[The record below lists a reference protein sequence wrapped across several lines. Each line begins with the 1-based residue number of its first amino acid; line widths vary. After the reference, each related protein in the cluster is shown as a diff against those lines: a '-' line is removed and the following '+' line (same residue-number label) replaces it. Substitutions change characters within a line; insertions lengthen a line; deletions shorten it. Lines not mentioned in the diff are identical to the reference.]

1 VLSARDAWGQL
12 SGLILLSAVWL
23 TFIPTAAAATAPMQ
37 KQGYIPMA
45 DGTQLEY
52 TVELPASTGRFPV
65 ALQYAGYCEGTS
77 PDCNAPNS
85 TPALLAAGYA
95 VLGVSIRGTS
105 CSTGTFNAFTDQE
118 WRDGAA
124 AVEWAARQPWSDG
137 HVGMYGD
144 SFPGIMQVG
153 VAGLRPPHLDA
164 IAPWQVTT
172 DLYRD
177 VGYPGGI
184 ENSGFGAFWAGV
196 DQPLNSY
203 SSGLEEAE
211 ATGNATCV
219 GALLHD
225 LAEEPTNNVALNA
238 LQHPYVDSFWQ
249 EHEPGA
255 NAERIDIPVFGCL
268 TWQDDEVSSRGSSY
282 LSALDPAR
290 TWVAASNGYHGMC
303 ELSVTAGGEGSG
315 DSPLIIDELVAFFN
329 RFVKGEHNGFE
340 KTPHIQF
347 WHEAHANSAGDTVP
361 SWITAFKSYSSIP
374 VRPLGLYLRASGEL
388 SLTAPKS
395 AASPD
400 AYAYPGPATGTENG
414 DVFGQNG
421 LLWKGE
427 EPPGASLAYT
437 TPPLAHDAEFFGS
450 GSANIW
456 LSSTAADTDL
466 QITLTEVRPDGQEVY
481 VARGWLRASHR
492 KVDPRLSTVLAPYQ
506 TDTQADALPLTAGQ
520 PTYMRI
526 QLWPFDYIFRKGS
539 SIRLWIDA
547 PTGETGGWSFDYTKT
562 PAINRIYADAAHPSA
577 IVLGY
582 LPGGHAE
589 APLPTCDTIVNQ
601 PCRKNESAVP
611 SGTLTI
617 PGSIPGCPEATGRL
631 SGKTLGRVRLGMTR
645 AQARRAYSTST
656 DRGRRSIDFF
666 CLTPRGIR
674 VGYASPKLLR
684 TLTAQERES
693 VRDRVVWASTS
704 NRRYSVRGIRPGT
717 PLALAARQLHL
728 SKGLHIG
735 LNWWYFAPNGTANA
749 VLKVRHGVVEE
760 IGIATKMLTRG
771 ARSQHALMTSFS

>member
-1 VLSARDAWGQL
+1 M
-12 SGLILLSAVWL
+12 GLIVLTAVWL
-23 TFIPTAAAATAPMQ
+23 TFVSTAAAAAGPVQ

-45 DGTQLEY
+45 DGAQLEY
-52 TVELPASTGRFPV
+52 TVELPAATGRFPV

-118 WRDGAA
+118 WSDGAA

-153 VAGLRPPHLDA
+153 VAGLQPAHLDA
-164 IAPWQVTT
+164 IAPWQVSA

-184 ENSGFGAFWAGV
+184 ANTGFGAFWAGV

-203 SSGLEEAE
+203 TSGLEEAQ

-225 LAEEPTNNVALNA
+225 LADEPTNNVALNA
-238 LQHPYVDSFWQ
+238 LQHPFVDSFWQ
-249 EHEPGA
+249 AHHPGA
-255 NAERIDIPVFGCL
+255 NAGRIDIPTFGCL

-282 LSALDPAR
+282 LNELDPAR
-290 TWVAASNGYHGMC
+290 TWVVASNGYHGMC
-303 ELSVTAGGEGSG
+303 ELSVTGGGEGSG

-329 RFVKGEHNGFE
+329 RFVKGVHNGFE
-340 KTPHIQF
+340 KKTAHIQL
-347 WHEAHANSAGDTVP
+347 WHEAHTNRAGDTVP
-361 SWITAFKSYSSIP
+361 SWITTFKSYSSIP
-374 VRPLGLYLRASGEL
+374 VQPLALYFRSSGEL
-388 SLTAPKS
+388 SLSPPKGKT
-395 AASPD
+395 SPD
-400 AYAYPGPATGTENG
+400 TYAYPGPATGTENG

-421 LLWKGE
+421 LLWRGQ
-427 EPPGASLAYT
+427 EPPGASLGYT
-437 TPPLAHDAEFFGS
+437 TPPLTRDTEFFGS

-456 LSSTAADTDL
+456 LSSTASDTDL
-466 QITLTEVRPDGQEVY
+466 QITLTEVRPDGQELY

-492 KVDPRLSTVLAPYQ
+492 KLDPKLSTVQAPYQ
-506 TDTQADALPLTAGQ
+506 TDTQADAQSLTPGR

-526 QLWPFDYIFRKGS
+526 QLWPLDYVFHKGS

-547 PTGETGGWSFDYTKT
+547 PTGETGGWSFDFLKT
-562 PAINRIYADAAHPSA
+562 PAVNSVYADADHPSA

-582 LPGGHAE
+582 LPGGQAH
-589 APLPTCDTIVNQ
+589 APLPDCDTILNQ
-601 PCRKNESAVP
+601 PCRPNETRVP
-611 SGTLTI
+611 SGTITI
-617 PGSIPGCPEATGRL
+617 PSSIRGCPPATGGLR
-631 SGKTLGRVRLGMTR
+631 GKALGLVNLGMTR
-645 AQARRAYSTST
+645 AQARRAYSQST
-656 DRGRRSIDFF
+656 DRGRRFMDFF
-666 CLTPRGIR
+666 CLTPQGIR

-684 TLTAQERES
+684 TLPAWERS
-693 VRDRVVWASTS
+693 RVRGRVVWASTS
-704 NRRYSVRGIRPGT
+704 DGRYSVRGVRPGT
-717 PLALAARQLHL
+717 QLALADRRLHL
-728 SKGLHIG
+728 SRSLHLG
-735 LNWWYFAPNGTANA
+735 LNWWYFAPNGAANA

-760 IGIATKMLTRG
+760 VGIAMKVLTQDRR
-771 ARSQHALMTSFS
+771 AQRNFMTSFS